1 MSTSS
6 GTASQSFPPEVSY
19 HTSFN
24 YFLDEASFH
33 DMSLKCV
40 CSFSYQTESFHVS
53 YHFPS
58 IKAFA
63 SSSLLQNELKLE
75 CPCSNCSKARS
86 YRNIRAPRRFVES
99 PQICGI
105 WGILLYFTVSSD
117 LFSLEEFGYSL
128 YGCVWT
134 IFWISMRRLVQLS
147 LSSDISGTS
156 TI

>member
-1 MSTSS
+1 MSTTS
-6 GTASQSFPPEVSY
+6 GTATRSFPPEGSH

-63 SSSLLQNELKLE
+63 SSSLLQAKLSARMLLFELLE
-75 CPCSNCSKARS
+75 SSLVPEHSSTKGLCR
-86 YRNIRAPRRFVES
+86 S

-105 WGILLYFTVSSD
+105 WGILIYFTASSD
-117 LFSLEEFGYSL
+117 LFSLEEFGYSH